1 MLLQIQNTKIKILQ
15 NKGEKMKK
23 MIVITGGPCAGKSTI
38 IDRLKQ
44 DFNAYYFIPEVATM
58 LLESKAYPMPDPWT
72 QEWQDGFQ
80 EKIVTTQLLLE
91 KTTLSLSENKFIIL
105 DRGVLDGAAYM
116 EGGVKEF
123 CNRFNLIEKEVL
135 NRYHSVIHLESLSTM
150 SPKMYEELLKTN
162 EQRFETLEQ
171 AQHRERMTQEV
182 WKNHPKRY
190 HVSNE
195 IEMSYK
201 TICSLIPNLFF
212 CQALY

>member
-1 MLLQIQNTKIKILQ
+1 
-15 NKGEKMKK
+15 MKK

-44 DFNAYYFIPEVATM
+44 DFSAYHFIPEVATM

-123 CNRFNLIEKEVL
+123 CNRFNLTEKEVL
-135 NRYHSVIHLESLSTM
+135 DRYHSVIHLESLSTM

-162 EQRFETLEQ
+162 KQRFETLEQ
-171 AQHRERMTQEV
+171 AQHRERMTQEA

-190 HVSNE
+190 IVSNE

-201 TICSLIPNLFF
+201 SICSLIPNL
-212 CQALY
+212 